1 MDKEMKGRKRDQLRD
16 GQRHSQGHRGLGD
29 NRHPRETNHPGGER
43 KRLWYVSNGDL
54 SNLQA
59 TVHAGIFCRSTEA
72 GMWAFQVAQ
81 W

>member
-1 MDKEMKGRKRDQLRD
+1 M
-16 GQRHSQGHRGLGD
+16 GD
-29 NRHPRETNHPGGER
+29 NRHLTETNHPGGER

-59 TVHAGIFCRSTEA
+59 AVHAGIFCRSTKA